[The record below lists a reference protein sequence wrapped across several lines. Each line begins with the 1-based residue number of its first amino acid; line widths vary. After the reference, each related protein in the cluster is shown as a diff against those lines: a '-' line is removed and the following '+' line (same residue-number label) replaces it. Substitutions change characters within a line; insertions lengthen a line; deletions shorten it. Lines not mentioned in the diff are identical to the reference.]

1 MQEITLELLSPQYE
15 NANIV
20 NLVLA
25 VPLENK
31 GVEPVK
37 SANLKSYPE

>member
-1 MQEITLELLSPQYE
+1 MQEITLELFSPQYE
-15 NANIV
+15 NASIA

-31 GVEPVK
+31 GAEAMK
-37 SANLKSYPE
+37 SATLK